1 MLAGNRCVTSLPVSS
16 GILARLMQ
24 AASRQ
29 SFHPVEAGAI
39 LAGTVSAFGAGGAL
53 AGWATGNTGYGILG
67 GVCLGIPAGVFVVY
81 RRFKGYFS

>member
-1 MLAGNRCVTSLPVSS
+1 MLTGIWRVTSLPVPS

-39 LAGTVSAFGAGGAL
+39 LAGTICVFGAGGAL
-53 AGWATGNTGYGILG
+53 AGWAASHTGYGILG

-81 RRFKGYFS
+81 RRFKSYFS

>member
-1 MLAGNRCVTSLPVSS
+1 MLASNPCVTSLPVSS
-16 GILARLMQ
+16 GIVARQMQ

-39 LAGTVSAFGAGGAL
+39 LAGTVSACGGCGAL

-67 GVCLGIPAGVFVVY
+67 GVCLGIPTGVFAVY
-81 RRFKGYFS
+81 RRFKAYFS